1 MFLVP
6 ENVTAVIV
14 RFSQLLF
21 SNNVKDVTIGSLYS
35 CQQNAIGSY
44 FCWRLHSR
52 FVLTKPLILDFE
64 ICLPSSYLWKL
75 LLTKGGGYDDFQL
88 SHHLTWSAHQTSIFR
103 PKHPIL
109 VPKCLLS
116 TFLTILENSKF
127 RIFFNFGESLD
138 PESIF
143 LQNFFA
149 CFLILCGSDLRN
161 LIQGLGDSL
170 QHRILRRFLRR
181 RESSSPWDKFHKS
194 VPQ

>member
-75 LLTKGGGYDDFQL
+75 LLTRGGVRRFSIIAS
-88 SHHLTWSAHQTSIFR
+88 SHLKRAPNIHFS
-103 PKHPIL
+103 
-109 VPKCLLS
+109 
-116 TFLTILENSKF
+116 SKTPHF
-127 RIFFNFGESLD
+127 GPEMPFKYFSDNFGKFQISD
-138 PESIF
+138 
-143 LQNFFA
+143 FF
-149 CFLILCGSDLRN
+149 
-161 LIQGLGDSL
+161 
-170 QHRILRRFLRR
+170 
-181 RESSSPWDKFHKS
+181 
-194 VPQ
+194 